1 MEMHELIREI
11 VDLIHFLNWTG
22 FGILIDSL
30 ILMTLILKIHLK
42 ILNKMNIIKIQVLQR
57 ITVMEMH
64 ELIYGK

>member
-11 VDLIHFLNWTG
+11 VHLIHFLNWTG